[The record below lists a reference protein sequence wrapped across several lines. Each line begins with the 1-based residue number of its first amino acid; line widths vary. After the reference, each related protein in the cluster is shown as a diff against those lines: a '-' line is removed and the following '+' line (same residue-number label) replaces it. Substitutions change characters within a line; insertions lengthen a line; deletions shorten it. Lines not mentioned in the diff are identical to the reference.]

1 MKDKGTYTFLLDKQD
16 FKFSCAHF
24 ILFDAERAELLHG
37 HNYQVGVELR
47 GRSLDEEGLLIDLVR
62 VKTTIRRLCDRLD
75 SRTLVPNRSRHL
87 VIERDREGVEIRF
100 GKRSYRFPEDDVLL
114 LDEINV
120 SVEVLARMLWQ
131 ELVAALEEPGIEAV
145 GVSVSGTSGQA
156 CWYRAPIT

>member
-1 MKDKGTYTFLLDKQD
+1 MKDSATYTFLLDKQD

-37 HNYQVGVELR
+37 HNYQVGVELG
-47 GRSLDEEGLLIDLVR
+47 GRELDEEGLLIDLMR
-62 VKTTIRRLCDRLD
+62 VKTAIRRLCDRLD
-75 SRTLVPNRSRHL
+75 SRTLVPSRSRHL
-87 VIERDREGVEIRF
+87 LIEREQDGVEIRF

-131 ELVAALEEPGIEAV
+131 ELVAALEEPGIETV
-145 GVSVSGTSGQA
+145 GVSVSGTSGQT
-156 CWYRAPIT
+156 CWYRAAIA